1 MFCRY
6 SGAFAGHRAN
16 IPGVMNLILK
26 AIAAFFSCLPLGVA
40 LAMGRGLG
48 WIYGSVIRYHRQD
61 AMGALTRSFPGK
73 TPCEIRGIVRRM
85 YANLGMNL
93 VEVLRLGQMTDEF
106 LRANIDI
113 EGEGFAREAL
123 ARNKGVVIL
132 TGHVGNWDLL
142 CTVVP
147 RLGYPLTVISKD
159 IKSERLNEF
168 WMNLR
173 QRFGVKFV
181 PAHNS
186 YRACLTALKK
196 NELIGFILD
205 QNMIRTE
212 GIFVDFFGRPACT
225 TPGMAYM
232 SAQSGAPVVPVF
244 MLRRENGRHLVKV
257 LPLIDPPPN
266 REPEVIR
273 EFTQRYTKIIE
284 ETIRQCPDQWI
295 WIHRRWRT
303 APPPSGFEEE

>member
-1 MFCRY
+1 MK
-6 SGAFAGHRAN
+6 
-16 IPGVMNLILK
+16 LILS

-40 LAMGRGLG
+40 LAIGRRLG
-48 WIYGSVIRYHRQD
+48 WVYGSVIRYHRQD
-61 AMGALTRSFPGK
+61 AIDALTRAFPQK
-73 TPCEIRGIVRRM
+73 SQSEILDIVRRM

-93 VEVLRLGQMTDEF
+93 VEICRLGNVTDEF
-106 LRANIDI
+106 LRESIEI
-113 EGEGFAREAL
+113 EGEEQGRAAL
-123 ARNKGVVIL
+123 LRNKGAVIL
-132 TGHVGNWDLL
+132 TGHLGNWDLMA
-142 CTVVP
+142 TITP

-159 IKSERLNEF
+159 IKNKGLNEY
-168 WMNLR
+168 WMKIR

-186 YRACLTALKK
+186 YRTCLTALKK

-212 GIFVDFFGRPACT
+212 GVFVDFFGRLACT

-244 MLRRENGRHLVKV
+244 MIRRENGRHLLKV
-257 LPLIDPPPN
+257 LPPLDPPPN
-266 REPEVIR
+266 REPETIR

-284 ETIRQCPDQWI
+284 DIIRQYPDQWI
-295 WIHRRWRT
+295 WIHRRWKT
-303 APPPSGFEEE
+303 VPPPTDQAS

>member
-1 MFCRY
+1 MK
-6 SGAFAGHRAN
+6 
-16 IPGVMNLILK
+16 LILK
-26 AIAAFFSCLPLGVA
+26 AIAAFFSCLPLGAA
-40 LAMGRGLG
+40 LAIGRGLG
-48 WIYGSVIRYHRQD
+48 WLYGSIIRYHRAD
-61 AMGALTRSFPGK
+61 AIESLIRSFPEK
-73 TPCEIRGIVRRM
+73 TPSEIRGIVRRM

-93 VEVLRLGQMTDEF
+93 VEVFRLGKVTDEF

-123 ARNKGVVIL
+123 ARNKGAVIL

-159 IKSERLNEF
+159 IKNKGLNEF
-168 WMNLR
+168 WMNIR

-186 YRACLTALKK
+186 YRACLTALRK

-212 GIFVDFFGRPACT
+212 GVFVDFFGKPACT

-244 MLRRENGRHLVKV
+244 MLRREKGRHLVKV

-266 REPEVIR
+266 REPAAIR

-284 ETIRQCPDQWI
+284 EIIRQYPDQWI

-303 APPPSGFEEE
+303 LPVPPATGK